1 MPLDTAK
8 LDSFA
13 KEKGIKFEPLTITHE
28 ETSEDGCIYLP
39 EEHDFSHIANFDV
52 IYDNQIVFAEIDGVC
67 QDVHGSIQRTKSESG
82 HDIFAFSAY
91 SSKGILAQM
100 EMHGIPATAE
110 GVKLMSEAGNLR
122 KQVNPPS
129 AGKQTSNLSFT
140 STWFFAA
147 VDSTSIKKAY
157 HRLVKTRNRLSP
169 GIPKDTEMPGASFNV
184 VSAGCGGVHAT
195 TPNDDTLSIPTEKTP
210 KKIKLP
216 TFITEEL
223 TPAPKPVE
231 PPVETITEPA
241 AAKKRGRR
249 PKEAVPEQSEPS
261 KRQRVP
267 EAPRSPTSQSSETP
281 EQRFEII
288 LTKAKEHY
296 EKSVKLGILHTFRNL
311 WKPDEKFSFEFLFEE
326 KEATRNQRI
335 LLYSVSIAIARE
347 IKKKEIALDIRS
359 PAFTWNRV
367 EKLLTTRS
375 EVQREQE
382 ALKKIIDRLTETLNE
397 LDSNE
402 NDMKRIQDLMSNKEM
417 PNKEKIIKTI
427 KEWSTGI
434 TKRTSFIIGFFEK
447 MKEFSM
453 KDMKST
459 SFDPK
464 LFPCVSAIV
473 YAMLEGLPVEEPTAK
488 DLGEDSV
495 F

>member
-1 MPLDTAK
+1 MNE
-8 LDSFA
+8 FA
-13 KEKGIKFEPLTITHE
+13 NEKGIRFELLTITYE
-28 ETSEDGCIYLP
+28 KTSDDGYIYLP
-39 EEHDFSHIANFDV
+39 RKHDFSHITGVDV
-52 IYDNQIVFAEIDGVC
+52 EHGNQIVFAEIDEVR
-67 QDVHGSIQRTKSESG
+67 QDVHGIIMRTRSDALMFFAYESEE
-82 HDIFAFSAY
+82 
-91 SSKGILAQM
+91 ILNQM
-100 EMHGIPATAE
+100 KIHGIPTTLE
-110 GVKLMSEAGNLR
+110 GVKQLRDAGNL
-122 KQVNPPS
+122 KNGFDYTTTLEDCVP
-129 AGKQTSNLSFT
+129 FT
-140 STWFFAA
+140 STWIFAA
-147 VDSTSIKKAY
+147 VENPPISINKAFR
-157 HRLVKTRNRLSP
+157 RLNRIRESILP
-169 GIPKDTEMPGASFNV
+169 GITKNTEMPGASFNV
-184 VSAGCGGVHAT
+184 VSAGRGGVHAT
-195 TPNDDTLSIPTEKTP
+195 TPNDDTLSIPTEKAP

-367 EKLLTTRS
+367 EKLLTTKS
-375 EVQREQE
+375 EVQREKD

-397 LDSNE
+397 LDANE
-402 NDMKRIQDLMSNKEM
+402 GDMEHIQDLMSNKE
-417 PNKEKIIKTI
+417 KAI

-453 KDMKST
+453 KDMKSN